1 MGKANIGT
9 VKSRRGEKDKE
20 CEAFR
25 SPRTWMYVGK
35 KNVST
40 TMYFDAYTRFAY
52 FKNFPYTSEAEA
64 K

>member
-1 MGKANIGT
+1 MGNANIGT

-25 SPRTWMYVGK
+25 RPRTWMYVGK

-40 TMYFDAYTRFAY
+40 TQYFDAYTRFAY
-52 FKNFPYTSEAEA
+52 FKNFP
-64 K
+64 